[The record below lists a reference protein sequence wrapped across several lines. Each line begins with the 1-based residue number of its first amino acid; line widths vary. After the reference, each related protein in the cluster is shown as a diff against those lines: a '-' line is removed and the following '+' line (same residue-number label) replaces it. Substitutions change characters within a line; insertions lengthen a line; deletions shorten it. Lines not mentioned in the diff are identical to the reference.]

1 MIGLFQEL
9 GPCRINNQS
18 TGVDLNPTSWNE
30 YANVYVSESIISN
43 FYLG

>member
-9 GPCRINNQS
+9 GPCRISNDS

-30 YANVYVSESIISN
+30 YANVYVYIKPNFAWES
-43 FYLG
+43 